1 MSQKPTASQSHEPWP
16 DAGGQNPIHG
26 PVNVGCDG
34 RIIDSQYT
42 DLVVPNSNTNVWWT
56 AQFSSM

>member
-1 MSQKPTASQSHEPWP
+1 MSQNPTASQSHAPHP
-16 DAGGQNPIHG
+16 FVG

-34 RIIDSQYT
+34 RIIDSLNT
-42 DLVVPNSNTNVWWT
+42 DLAHPDSTTNAWWT

>member
-1 MSQKPTASQSHEPWP
+1 MSQRPTASQSHAPHP
-16 DAGGQNPIHG
+16 VVG

-34 RIIDSQYT
+34 RIIESLAT
-42 DLVVPNSNTNVWWT
+42 DLVVPDSATNAWWT

>member
-1 MSQKPTASQSHEPWP
+1 MSQKPTASQSHAPRS
-16 DAGGQNPIHG
+16 GFG

-34 RIIDSQYT
+34 RTIDSRNT
-42 DLVVPNSNTNVWWT
+42 DLAVPDSNTNAWWT